1 MQSYTEIPSSQT
13 LSSSLTLLLNNFK
26 TIMSCSSGTTAPTA
40 NLQVGQLF
48 YNTST
53 KVLQVCTVASPAA
66 WVTIADADLVY
77 VDKAYVDTQLATK
90 QATITGGATTIVSSN
105 LTASRALVSDAS
117 GKVAVS
123 AVTSTELGY
132 VDTVTSNIQTQLNGK
147 LSTSG
152 TAADSTKWAG
162 GAKTVST
169 AAPSGGASNDVWF
182 KY

>member
-13 LSSSLTLLLNNFK
+13 LSSSLTLLLDNFK
-26 TIMSCSSGTTAPTA
+26 TIMSCSSGTTAPA
-40 NLQVGQLF
+40 SNLQTGMLF

-53 KVLQVCTVASPAA
+53 KELQLYTGVG
-66 WVTIADADLVY
+66 WITIADADLTY
-77 VDKAYVDTQLATK
+77 VDLATVNAGLATK
-90 QATITGGATTIVSSN
+90 QNTITGGATTIVTSN

-147 LSTSG
+147 LATSG
-152 TAADSTKWAG
+152 TAVDSTKWAG

-169 AAPSGGASNDVWF
+169 AAPSGGADNDVWF
-182 KY
+182 VY